1 MLVTDNRDDPL
12 LPSEGYLTKLTHEVA
27 GLGGDVCF
35 SKAEVQT
42 EMFKEIFPEWV
53 SSTVVYLFLKPFCYA
68 CNSEYIMIR
77 ISIFLV
83 YIA

>member
-42 EMFKEIFPEWV
+42 QMFKEIFPECV
-53 SSTVVYLFLKPFCYA
+53 STCTCTYCHNFVK
-68 CNSEYIMIR
+68 YITDLM
-77 ISIFLV
+77 
-83 YIA
+83 A